1 MLKPVDTPLGHF
13 YYTNK
18 KSSKKYREL
27 KNLYKLMKGFFE
39 MYSAEG
45 CLVKNTRTWRID
57 HGISAMGFVIW
68 KLDLHT

>member
-1 MLKPVDTPLGHF
+1 
-13 YYTNK
+13 
-18 KSSKKYREL
+18 
-27 KNLYKLMKGFFE
+27 MKGFFE

-45 CLVKNTRTWRID
+45 RLVKNTRTWRID